1 MLPERV
7 AVSDDDGETEGM
19 VPFETVALGDIVGLA
34 KTDALSDCEGGV
46 DRDADVETVLVD
58 VSDMLCDT
66 DDVTSALD
74 VALADCVTD
83 GTADA
88 ATLIEADDE
97 RLALT
102 VVEGNAAMLI
112 EADNDRLELTVV
124 DGEGLGTVDLEA
136 ERVGL
141 AATDADADTEAL
153 AEVDAVTV

>member
-97 RLALT
+97 RLELT
-102 VVEGNAAMLI
+102 VVEG
-112 EADNDRLELTVV
+112 
-124 DGEGLGTVDLEA
+124 EGLND
-136 ERVGL
+136 GL
-141 AATDADADTEAL
+141 PATDPVADTEAL